1 MSGRSFQFGGYGGG
15 GINQQDIPSSAHYD
29 RGTTNYRTPEGK
41 AARTLVGLLDKMSF
55 DTASFAYLL
64 AVEGGNEMRRR
75 ILGIAIGIIKH
86 YASQWE
92 HGVSQDDVARDAMR
106 LKDTLDKFKM

>member
-1 MSGRSFQFGGYGGG
+1 MYGLGNYSEG
-15 GINQQDIPSSAHYD
+15 GINSRQPEPSV
-29 RGTTNYRTPEGK
+29 RNEVFRTQVRTNEGK
-41 AARTLVGLLDKMSF
+41 AAKSLVTFLDKMSF
-55 DTASFAYLL
+55 DKTFFAQML
-64 AVEGGNEMRRR
+64 VSEGGPMMRRR
-75 ILGIAIGIIKH
+75 ILDIAIGIIKE